1 VFKLNEE
8 ANIMELT
15 ARLGGIIF
23 KKAELENNFEG
34 VYSKVFERMFQLQ
47 ATGGD
52 EFLFILG
59 DIGG

>member
-8 ANIMELT
+8 NSIVEFT
-15 ARLGGIIF
+15 AKLGGVIF

-34 VYSKVFERMFQLQ
+34 VYSKVIERMFQLQ
-47 ATGGD
+47 AVGGD
-52 EFLFILG
+52 EFLFVLG